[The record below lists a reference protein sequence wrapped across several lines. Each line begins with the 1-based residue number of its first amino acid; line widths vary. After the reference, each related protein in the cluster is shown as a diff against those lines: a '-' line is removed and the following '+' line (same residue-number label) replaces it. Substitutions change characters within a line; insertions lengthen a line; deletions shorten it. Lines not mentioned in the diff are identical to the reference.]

1 MRAKTRSK
9 PLLVMDDPTQ
19 RLLTDL
25 EALAARISDPERRE
39 EVRRIIAR
47 LADKAQAW
55 PDAEELARLRLRYT
69 ADPE

>member
-1 MRAKTRSK
+1 MEDETRR
-9 PLLVMDDPTQ
+9 LVA
-19 RLLTDL
+19 DL
-25 EALAARISDPERRE
+25 EAIAARISDPERRE

-47 LADKAQAW
+47 LSDRGREW

>member
-1 MRAKTRSK
+1 
-9 PLLVMDDPTQ
+9 MDDPTQ

-47 LADKAQAW
+47 LSDRGREW